1 MSGERKKMT
10 LKEKRTEWRARKER
24 QRLEKLAK
32 AGRLVDGRE
41 IPEGAIAADVSQQA
55 TNNSY
60 SIKYYYRDI
69 EFICADCGSEE
80 VWKAK
85 DQKWYYEVVKGP
97 IYAGP
102 KRCRACRKKQ
112 REMKANQRKQM
123 DAADRARR
131 KENRDAK

>member
-1 MSGERKKMT
+1 MT
-10 LKEKRTEWRARKER
+10 LKEKRASLRAKKER
-24 QRLEKLAK
+24 RRLEKLAK
-32 AGRLVDGRE
+32 EGRLVDGHE
-41 IPEGAIAADVSQQA
+41 IPRDAVAGDRSQQA
-55 TNNSY
+55 PNNSY
-60 SIKYYYRDI
+60 SAVYYYRDI
-69 EFICADCGSEE
+69 EFTCADCGSEE

-123 DAADRARR
+123 DAADRARHEG
-131 KENRDAK
+131 KHDAE